1 MLTTEKVELMKSND
15 YLVGI
20 NQKLIADKSPHN
32 PKEQPKHAAPA
43 VEKPN
48 HKMDADPPNMKEAK
62 EGKEGKKEASGI
74 FGALSSLFLT
84 PTETD
89 RLRK

>member
-1 MLTTEKVELMKSND
+1 MKSND

-32 PKEQPKHAAPA
+32 AKEPTKHAAPN

-48 HKMDADPPNMKEAK
+48 EKIDADSPRTKESK